1 MIIPNTNYG
10 GWGRTHLSRSRAFEL
25 PIDSFLSPY
34 ESGPI
39 IPRGNGLS
47 YGDASTLE
55 NGSVLLNSNFRGLSI
70 DGDIL
75 TVGSGETISSATK
88 FLRERQYELPV
99 VPGTGNVTI
108 GGAISA
114 DIHGKNHHK
123 VGSFGNHVLELE
135 VDTPNQG
142 RIWIKRSDPGLAF
155 ASFIGGM
162 GLTGLIY
169 RAKLKVVPRLSDY
182 VRVKRLSGSGFSSL
196 LEILRG
202 ESLSNAYSIAWI
214 DLARISLT
222 KDPRWIL
229 DSGND
234 EHGRFESTQKSKQPV
249 IKLPLVP
256 VTWPKPIIQLANN
269 FLYKASSKSPLH
281 SVRKDSYFHPLD
293 RVANWNRAI
302 GRRGFVEYQFVLP
315 FDSALA
321 ALSKISRVLVANQQ
335 FAVFAGIKSM
345 GSAST
350 GLLSFPMEGIT
361 LAMDIQ
367 VKGHQPHVA
376 LDLIDKVVLNAGG
389 RVYLAKDSRLS
400 ADVFKLMYP
409 KAKLLSEL
417 RFATGCTGKIASDMS
432 LRLEIE

>member
-1 MIIPNTNYG
+1 
-10 GWGRTHLSRSRAFEL
+10 
-25 PIDSFLSPY
+25 
-34 ESGPI
+34 
-39 IPRGNGLS
+39 
-47 YGDASTLE
+47 
-55 NGSVLLNSNFRGLSI
+55 
-70 DGDIL
+70 
-75 TVGSGETISSATK
+75 
-88 FLRERQYELPV
+88 
-99 VPGTGNVTI
+99 
-108 GGAISA
+108 
-114 DIHGKNHHK
+114 
-123 VGSFGNHVLELE
+123 
-135 VDTPNQG
+135 
-142 RIWIKRSDPGLAF
+142 
-155 ASFIGGM
+155 
-162 GLTGLIY
+162 
-169 RAKLKVVPRLSDY
+169 
-182 VRVKRLSGSGFSSL
+182 
-196 LEILRG
+196 
-202 ESLSNAYSIAWI
+202 
-214 DLARISLT
+214 
-222 KDPRWIL
+222 L

-234 EHGRFESTQKSKQPV
+234 EYGRFDSTQKPKQLS
-249 IKLPLVP
+249 IKLPLIP

-281 SVRKDSYFHPLD
+281 SVRKASYFHPLD

-315 FDSALA
+315 FESALA
-321 ALSKISRVLVANQQ
+321 ALTEISKVLVEDQQ

-409 KAKLLSEL
+409 KAKLFSEL
-417 RFATGCTGKIASDMS
+417 RFASGCTGKIASDMS